1 MLVCIGAAAVAQRQ
15 DRVVSA
21 LGIAAALKF
30 TPALLV
36 LWLLVERRWRA
47 SAWMAAGFFGTTA
60 VGAVIRFND
69 SVTFFTRVLPALAH
83 GTAVYANQSVSAF
96 LERVGTTNS
105 YTDPWLVLPVP
116 ILVISLGLVL
126 VIAWFCLSLE
136 AQPLTRGLMF
146 LPLLPLLSAVT
157 WPHHLVIVLPLL
169 WGCVAALG
177 ARHWPRVET
186 GSLIAILLVF
196 SVVSRLPLGPAFGQP
211 GFRTAQTADPL
222 VLLVSNAFLLGALLL
237 FFASSWL
244 LRSR

>member
-1 MLVCIGAAAVAQRQ
+1 
-15 DRVVSA
+15 
-21 LGIAAALKF
+21 
-30 TPALLV
+30 
-36 LWLLVERRWRA
+36 
-47 SAWMAAGFFGTTA
+47 
-60 VGAVIRFND
+60 
-69 SVTFFTRVLPALAH
+69 
-83 GTAVYANQSVSAF
+83 
-96 LERVGTTNS
+96 
-105 YTDPWLVLPVP
+105 
-116 ILVISLGLVL
+116 
-126 VIAWFCLSLE
+126 
-136 AQPLTRGLMF
+136 MF

-211 GFRTAQTADPL
+211 GFRTSQTADPL
-222 VLLVSNAFLLGALLL
+222 VLLVANAFLLGVLLL